1 MTEVRFQPS
10 AIAALQ
16 EAAEAYLVNE
26 FERRLYPY
34 YLLPTVMLILILAN
48 LAAIH
53 AKRVTIQPKD
63 MALVRTM
70 REGILGKIYNRKSI
84 NEH

>member
-1 MTEVRFQPS
+1 
-10 AIAALQ
+10 
-16 EAAEAYLVNE
+16 
-26 FERRLYPY
+26 
-34 YLLPTVMLILILAN
+34 MLILIVAN